1 MSNLAPAVGLS
12 IKLITLLSEQTEAI
26 GISEISRKLDIN
38 KNMVSRILNSLEEE
52 GWVYSN
58 KEAKYRLSLLP
69 FQITSKAVTQL
80 SLTNVATPY
89 VYDLWKRFGESTY
102 LGILKDQHV
111 LYIEHFDSIQDVRVA
126 GVIGGTYPLYCTA
139 PGKVLLAFCE
149 NAYIEKYL
157 LGSFKKHTERTL
169 TSCDDIKNELNKIRN
184 NGYAID
190 NEEFG
195 RGIVCLAA
203 PIFDYRGAVAGT
215 VGCSFSTI
223 NCSAETIFDQCGSA
237 VIQTAEQI
245 SRCLG
250 CETLD
255 KQFAKP
261 V

>member
-12 IKLITLLSEQTEAI
+12 IKLITLLSEQPEAI

-58 KEAKYRLSLLP
+58 PDAKYRLSLLP
-69 FQITSKAVTQL
+69 FQIVSKAITQL

-89 VYDLWKRFGESTY
+89 VYDLWKQFGESTY
-102 LGILKDQHV
+102 LGILKDQYV

-126 GVIGGTYPLYCTA
+126 GVAGGTYPLYCTA
-139 PGKVLLAFCE
+139 PGKALLAFCDE
-149 NAYIEKYL
+149 KYIDNYL
-157 LGSFKKHTERTL
+157 LGEFEKHTDHTL
-169 TSCDDIKNELNKIRN
+169 VSCEGIKKELVKIRK

-195 RGIVCLAA
+195 RGIVCLAV
-203 PIFDYRGAVAGT
+203 PIFDYRKSVVGT

-223 NCSAETIFDQCGSA
+223 NCSAETIFDRCGN
-237 VIQTAEQI
+237 IILQTAEQI
-245 SRCLG
+245 SQCLG
-250 CETLD
+250 YV
-255 KQFAKP
+255 KR
-261 V
+261 